1 MSNQT
6 DYSKAKH
13 SLLEGW
19 KVLVVDDNADSAQ
32 VIGDVLKACG
42 ATVFLAEN
50 GNEGYER
57 ALEVLPHFIISDIM
71 MPIASGWD
79 LIEKLKAD
87 VRTRDIPAIA
97 LTAHSSSQ
105 DRELAISRGFHNYLS
120 KPFEV
125 QSLLSQILTLIEDVE
140 DLGEQLAQRLRA

>member
-1 MSNQT
+1 MSNQN

-19 KVLVVDDNADSAQ
+19 KVLVVDDNVDSAQ
-32 VIGDVLKACG
+32 VIGDVLKAYS
-42 ATVFLAEN
+42 ATVFLAKN
-50 GNEGYER
+50 GHEGYER
-57 ALEVLPHFIISDIM
+57 ALEVMPHFIISDIM

-87 VRTRDIPAIA
+87 VRTRSIPAIA
-97 LTAHSSSQ
+97 LTAHSSPQ
-105 DRELAISRGFHNYLS
+105 DRDLAISQGFHNYLS

-125 QSLLSQILTLIEDVE
+125 QALLSQILTLIEDVE
-140 DLGEQLAQRLRA
+140 ELGQQLAERLQA